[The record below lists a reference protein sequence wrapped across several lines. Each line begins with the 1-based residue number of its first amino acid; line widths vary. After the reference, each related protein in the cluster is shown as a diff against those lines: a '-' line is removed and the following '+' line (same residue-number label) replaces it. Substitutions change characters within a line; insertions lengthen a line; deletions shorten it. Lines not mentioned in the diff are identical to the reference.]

1 MKLFGTKRR
10 KEQCS
15 LWYYINLG
23 FVICAGC
30 LAFLR
35 QQNAGYKELGVCL
48 RKCDKGLRFLVRKS
62 LAKHR
67 TGGPRREMED
77 NIKV

>member
-1 MKLFGTKRR
+1 M
-10 KEQCS
+10 
-15 LWYYINLG
+15 G
-23 FVICAGC
+23 FVICVGY

-35 QQNAGYKELGVCL
+35 QQNTGYKELGVCL
-48 RKCDKGLRFLVRKS
+48 RKCDKGLYRFLVRKS
-62 LAKHR
+62 LAKRR